1 MHKIEQRSVMMN
13 KGANKLKTLIDN
25 FSIYCISDPYHRK
38 AQATSTQTINNK

>member
-25 FSIYCISDPYHRK
+25 FQFTASQIHITEKRK
-38 AQATSTQTINNK
+38 QQVHKQ